1 MDDLD
6 DIKVRVEH
14 LPPEK
19 QAELRTW
26 FLDKDYLDWDVQIAR
41 DLSAG
46 KLDALIA
53 EAKADRDAGR
63 VRDL

>member
-6 DIKVRVEH
+6 DIKERVEH
-14 LPPEK
+14 LSPEK

-26 FLDKDYLDWDVQIAR
+26 FLEKDYQDWDAQIAR
-41 DLSAG
+41 DLKAG

-53 EAKADRDAGR
+53 EAKADRDAGLA
-63 VRDL
+63 RDL